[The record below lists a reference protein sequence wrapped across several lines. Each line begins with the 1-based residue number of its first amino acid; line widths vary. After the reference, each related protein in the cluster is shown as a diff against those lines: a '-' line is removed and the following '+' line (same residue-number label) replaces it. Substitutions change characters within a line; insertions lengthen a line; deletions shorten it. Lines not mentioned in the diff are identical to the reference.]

1 MDSQVS
7 DIQAIE
13 QVVRRWGLY
22 RDTRQWEGLRSCYA
36 PNATVKTTW
45 LVGSAEEFI
54 AASMKASENPNAAT
68 SLHSIGASCI
78 EVSGDKAL
86 AETRIV
92 LMVRAFVT
100 DIEVDVTVWCRFFD
114 RFIKY
119 QGAWCIARRDPI
131 HEKDR
136 MDAVDPSVILQLDGN
151 RLAKLPKAYRYITYV
166 QSLNGAVITADLVQH
181 NSPEQKLLYQQAQ
194 EWLHH

>member
-54 AASMKASENPNAAT
+54 TASMKASENPNAAT

-78 EVSGDKAL
+78 EVSGDKA
-86 AETRIV
+86 
-92 LMVRAFVT
+92 
-100 DIEVDVTVWCRFFD
+100 
-114 RFIKY
+114 
-119 QGAWCIARRDPI
+119 
-131 HEKDR
+131 
-136 MDAVDPSVILQLDGN
+136 
-151 RLAKLPKAYRYITYV
+151 
-166 QSLNGAVITADLVQH
+166 
-181 NSPEQKLLYQQAQ
+181 
-194 EWLHH
+194 